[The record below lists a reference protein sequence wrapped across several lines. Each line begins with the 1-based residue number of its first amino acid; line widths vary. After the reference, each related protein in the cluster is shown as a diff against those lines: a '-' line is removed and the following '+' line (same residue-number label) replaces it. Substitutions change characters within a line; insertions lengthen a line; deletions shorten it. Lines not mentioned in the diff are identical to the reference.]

1 MRLEKYLKREQCG
14 NPMTVENHETVERAL
29 GRNLVRLERK
39 AKAMRTAQLNR
50 RDRIDALPTGSPL
63 DGLYPK
69 KRMKFNTISKKPLIL
84 TEMPKPEIPD
94 VSPAAIFRESELAEE
109 EEEDPPRPISR
120 PEPIVAAM
128 PPLPVLPPILGEA
141 ATMQISSQAV
151 DAQPNSLPPQ
161 VVDAR
166 PKSLQS
172 QVADAS
178 PISPPTQV
186 VDAQPISPPTQVVD
200 AQPISLPTQ
209 VVDAPPISLPLQVV
223 VAQPISLP
231 LRVDDAP
238 PITSTSLVVDTS
250 PAASEKAVDPSPVDL
265 AQPTQLPDLDVLM
278 SPASDESVFEFEK
291 FFSDDLMELIKVG
304 GEGERLDEESRG
316 RVAEQEE
323 EEFLATR
330 PIYPEDWERELMV
343 DNFIPPRSLHPLEDW
358 DKEMLLDELEPP
370 PLKDALK
377 DPYLS
382 STSCLFN

>member
-1 MRLEKYLKREQCG
+1 MRPREEPTPIRPVSAREAARQAAERRHPRPMKASRVSNPDPPPPLMLTLPPPLPSSGAVSKRRGGNRLVKKERDVMRLEKYLKREQCG

-39 AKAMRTAQLNR
+39 AKAMRSAQLNR

-69 KRMKFNTISKKPLIL
+69 KRMKFNTITKKPLIL

-209 VVDAPPISLPLQVV
+209 VVDAPPILLPL
-223 VAQPISLP
+223 
-231 LRVDDAP
+231 
-238 PITSTSLVVDTS
+238 
-250 PAASEKAVDPSPVDL
+250 
-265 AQPTQLPDLDVLM
+265 
-278 SPASDESVFEFEK
+278 
-291 FFSDDLMELIKVG
+291 
-304 GEGERLDEESRG
+304 
-316 RVAEQEE
+316 
-323 EEFLATR
+323 
-330 PIYPEDWERELMV
+330 
-343 DNFIPPRSLHPLEDW
+343 
-358 DKEMLLDELEPP
+358 
-370 PLKDALK
+370 
-377 DPYLS
+377 
-382 STSCLFN
+382 